1 MRINKN
7 ILIITILISACNNND
22 TVPRAQYDEIIAE
35 YQELKEVT
43 AATQASYIRQS
54 EQVDSIL
61 NALSQI
67 SVQTSDIRLD
77 VENGTSRL
85 TQVQQ
90 IEASIDD
97 IREKIKNLEEIASHN
112 TGLKK
117 IISGLKKVVEEK
129 DEEIKQLKKQISEK
143 DRKIIEQDATIVKQS
158 GTINTQMQTILEQK
172 TRLEQAVE
180 KQAIML
186 YNAGL
191 AFESL
196 GDDTPEIKRKKD
208 KAKVENL
215 TKEMYENAL
224 MYYSEAFQTGYQD
237 AAPRVTAVK
246 RKLSL
251 L

>member
-7 ILIITILISACNNND
+7 VLILVILMTACNSND
-22 TVPRAQYDEIIAE
+22 TVPRAQYDEIVAE
-35 YQELKEVT
+35 YQELKEV
-43 AATQASYIRQS
+43 AVATQVSYIRQS

-61 NALSQI
+61 YALSQI
-67 SVQTSDIRLD
+67 SGQTSEIRLD
-77 VENGTSRL
+77 IENGTSKL

-90 IEASIDD
+90 IEANIDD
-97 IREKIKNLEEIASHN
+97 IKERIKNLEEIAEDN
-112 TGLKK
+112 IGLKK
-117 IISGLKKVVEEK
+117 IISSLKMVVEEK
-129 DEEIKQLKKQISEK
+129 DEEIKQLRKQIDEK
-143 DRKIIEQDATIVKQS
+143 DRKIIERDATIVKQS

-186 YNAGL
+186 YNAGV

-196 GDDTPEIKRKKD
+196 GDDTPEVKRKKD
-208 KAKVENL
+208 RAKVENL
-215 TKEMYENAL
+215 TKEMYDNAL
-224 MYYSEAFQTGYQD
+224 MYYTEAFQTGYQD
-237 AAPRVTAVK
+237 AAPRMAAVK